1 MRLNQLL
8 AVESD
13 LKKRVYAEVTALD
26 KACRKPDLLN
36 GFVSTYEP
44 VAEDGEHFPPEQ
56 KRVQYNTREVLSTIH
71 RSLGE
76 LFAVEAT
83 KDFANTEAK
92 ADIVVEGKT
101 LMAQVPTTFL
111 LFLEKQLKDLGTMVE
126 RMVELDTAESWT
138 SDDNDRGVQVSVP
151 SKRHRTKK
159 LQKGIVLYPAT
170 EEHPAQTQLITED
183 QIIGYVTTVK
193 RSGALPKE
201 AKRKLL
207 RRIEGLSNAVKSAR
221 EEANTRECERQNPA
235 ALLDYVFAE
244 M

>member
-8 AVESD
+8 AIESE

-26 KACRKPDLLN
+26 KACRKPELLN
-36 GFVSTYEP
+36 GFVSTYAP

-56 KRVQYNTREVLSTIH
+56 KRVQYNAREVLRTIH
-71 RSLGE
+71 HSLAE

-83 KDFANTEAK
+83 KDFANTEAR
-92 ADIVVEGKT
+92 ADVVVDGKV
-101 LMAQVPTTFL
+101 LVAEAPTTFL

-126 RMVELDTAESWT
+126 RMVELDAAEEWRA
-138 SDDNDRGVQVSVP
+138 DENDRGVHVSAP

-183 QIIGYVTTVK
+183 QIVGYVTTVK

-201 AKRKLL
+201 HKRKLL
-207 RRIEGLSNAVKSAR
+207 RRIETLSNAVKSAR
-221 EEANTRECERQNPA
+221 EEANTRECERHSPS
-235 ALLDYVFAE
+235 ALLDFVFADL
-244 M
+244 